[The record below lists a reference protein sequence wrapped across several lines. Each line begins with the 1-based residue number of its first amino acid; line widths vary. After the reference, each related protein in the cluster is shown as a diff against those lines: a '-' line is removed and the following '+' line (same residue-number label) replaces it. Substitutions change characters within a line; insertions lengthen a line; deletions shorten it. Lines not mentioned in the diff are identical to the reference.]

1 MAGSGLI
8 LAKAAALLLTDE
20 KGRKTVGWI
29 VAAIFSPLILIAAFL
44 CSAAS
49 GGADHNNLAVE
60 ASFYGTSY
68 TDTIPAEFRSHISEM
83 QEAFRLLDAA
93 IAAANGSAS
102 EGGGLDPIQVK
113 AIFVMKTIPPKG
125 RNKAPTLRQAA
136 CAMK

>member
-1 MAGSGLI
+1 MAGPGLI
-8 LAKAAALLLTDE
+8 LAKAATLLLTDE
-20 KGRKTVGWI
+20 KGRETAGWI

-68 TDTIPAEFRSHISEM
+68 TETVPAEFRSHISEM

-93 IAAANGSAS
+93 IVAANGSAG
-102 EGGGLDPIQVK
+102 EGRFLCPL
-113 AIFVMKTIPPKG
+113 
-125 RNKAPTLRQAA
+125 LR
-136 CAMK
+136 